1 MANKIPVGVLG
12 ATGAVGQKF
21 VRLLEN
27 HPWFELTELAASDR
41 SAGKPYKVATA
52 WRQITPIPDALKDK
66 MVKPCEPGLDSHV
79 VFSGL
84 DSSVAGEVEE
94 NFARAGYI
102 VVSNSKNHRMDEDVP
117 LLVPEINP
125 DHLDLI
131 KTQRARRGWSGA
143 IVTDPNCSTIGLV
156 LPLAPLDRAFGVKRV
171 IVTTMQALSGAGYP
185 GHPAVD
191 MIDNIIPFIGGEED
205 KLETEPRKILG
216 RLDGDQIRF
225 APCQI
230 SAHTNRVFVEDG
242 HTECVSV
249 ELDKKPSLAEVAR
262 VLADFTALP
271 QELKLPFAPARPII
285 VTSERDRPQP
295 RFDRDAGNGMSAVV
309 GRLRECPVFDIRFVV
324 LSHNTIRG
332 AAGAAILNAELMKVR
347 GDLD

>member
-1 MANKIPVGVLG
+1 MKIPVGVLG

-41 SAGKPYKVATA
+41 SAGKPYGEAA
-52 WRQITPIPDALKDK
+52 IWRQYTPVPDSIKEKL
-66 MVKPCEPGLDSHV
+66 VKPCEPTLDCHV

-102 VVSNSKNHRMDEDVP
+102 VLSNSKNHRMDDDVP
-117 LLVPEINP
+117 LLVPEINHE
-125 DHLDLI
+125 HLGLI
-131 KTQRARRGWSGA
+131 KTQRERRGWSGA

-156 LPLAPLDRAFGVKRV
+156 MPLAPLDREFGVKRV

-185 GHPAVD
+185 GHSAVD
-191 MIDNIIPFIGGEED
+191 IIDNIIPFIGGEED
-205 KLETEPRKILG
+205 KLETEPCKILG
-216 RLDGDQIRF
+216 ALDGDHIRF
-225 APCQI
+225 ADCKI

-249 ELDKKPSLAEVAR
+249 ELDKKASIDEIAR
-262 VLADFTALP
+262 VLSSFTSLP
-271 QELKLPFAPARPII
+271 QEMRLPFAPEQPII
-285 VTSERDRPQP
+285 VMSERDRPQP
-295 RFDRDAGNGMSAVV
+295 RFDRNAGNGMSAVV

-332 AAGAAILNAELMKVR
+332 AAGAAILNAELMKVQ
-347 GDLD
+347 GYLD